1 VLLDGLEDPEDYEA
15 YRNLVTL
22 MARKPV
28 LGAVEAL
35 PEVRAVIRKS
45 PRDQPLD
52 DDLFRKL
59 GASFL
64 RFADLGAIRS
74 LAQSRPFPSVSA
86 EPEPLPYRRFRVAY
100 AQDEAFGSYFP
111 RHTRSARGRWG
122 RNSSSS
128 RRSGMSRCPRRST
141 WS

>member
-1 VLLDGLEDPEDYEA
+1 MLLDGLEDPDDYEA

-28 LGAVEAL
+28 LGAVEAAL
-35 PEVRAVIRKS
+35 EVRAAIRQS

-52 DDLFRKL
+52 DDLYRKL

-64 RFADLGAIRS
+64 RFADLGRS
-74 LAQSRPFPSVSA
+74 APWPRAVPSRRSRPSPNPCPIVA
-86 EPEPLPYRRFRVAY
+86 FRVAY

-111 RHTRSARGRWG
+111 DTLEAARGGRG
-122 RNSSSS
+122 RNSLSS
-128 RRSGMSRCPRRST
+128 RRSAMSRCPRPST
-141 WS
+141 S